1 MAAPLGYT
9 PVPEYRINLRFRE
22 GHVKLFVLAATLA
35 IAAPATAQSP
45 AASTDISTLVTQ
57 TDAIFDTWAR
67 EQHAP
72 GLVYG
77 IVKDGRL
84 VHIRGFGT
92 QDQDARRP
100 VTADTRFRIASMSK
114 AFTAL
119 AILKLRDAGK
129 LSLDAPAETYV
140 PEMRGWTY
148 PTGDSR
154 KITVADLLHHTAGF
168 VEDNPWGDRQQPL
181 SEADFTAMLKKGP
194 AFANAP
200 GIAMEY
206 SNLGYAILGRIVS
219 NLSGVRYQD
228 YIRREIMVP
237 LGMGATGYDV
247 FASPKGTRAIGYR
260 WQDDA
265 WVREPDMADGAYGAM
280 GGVETTANDYWRW
293 VSFLLSAWPARDG
306 ADTGPVKRATVRQ
319 IVEGSG
325 FANGANRSPAAGPP
339 CRQAGAYA
347 MGWRVV
353 DDCDLGRIV
362 THTGGY
368 PGYGSVVMLL
378 PDAGVGVF
386 ASSSRTYGAPS
397 LPALRS
403 LLAMRVGGAA
413 PVRAIPVSAELAT
426 AYAAAKSVWA
436 SGDPTRARLAVN
448 VALDRALDR
457 RRKEIADAKARVG
470 ACTMAEPIAPVS
482 ALEGRFEWT
491 CATGRIAGRVQRSPL
506 RDGSLQVVDFR
517 AVD

>member
-1 MAAPLGYT
+1 MKHF
-9 PVPEYRINLRFRE
+9 I
-22 GHVKLFVLAATLA
+22 LAAALST
-35 IAAPATAQSP
+35 AAPAMAQTAPAP
-45 AASTDISTLVTQ
+45 AASADIATLVGQ
-57 TDAIFDTWAR
+57 TDAIFDAWAR

-84 VHIRGFGT
+84 VHVRGFGA
-92 QDQDARRP
+92 QDQDSKRP

-129 LSLDAPAETYV
+129 LSLDAPAENYV

-148 PTGDSR
+148 PTGDSA
-154 KITVADLLHHTAGF
+154 KITVADLIHHTAGF

-181 SEADFTAMLKKGP
+181 SEPGFTAMLKKGP
-194 AFANAP
+194 TFANAP
-200 GIAMEY
+200 GIGMEY

-219 NLSGVRYQD
+219 NVSGQRYQD
-228 YIRREIMVP
+228 YIRTQILVP

-247 FASPKGTRAIGYR
+247 FASPKGSRALGYR
-260 WQDDA
+260 WQDEA

-306 ADTGPVKRATVRQ
+306 ADIGPVKRATVRQ

-325 FANGANRSPAAGPP
+325 FASGANRNPAAGPP
-339 CRQAGAYA
+339 CRQAGSYA
-347 MGWRVV
+347 MGWRVL
-353 DDCDLGRIV
+353 DDCDLGRVV

-378 PDAGVGVF
+378 PDAGVGIF
-386 ASSSRTYGAPS
+386 AFSSRTYGAPS
-397 LPALRS
+397 LPALQS
-403 LLAMRVGGAA
+403 LLALRAAGAV
-413 PVRAIPVSAELAT
+413 PPRTTPVSSELAT
-426 AYAAAKSVWA
+426 AYAAAKSVWT

-457 RRKEIADAKARVG
+457 RRKEIADAKAQVG
-470 ACTMAEPIAPVS
+470 TCATDEPIVPVS
-482 ALEGRFEWT
+482 ALEGRFVWT
-491 CATGRIAGRVQRSPL
+491 CTTGKIAGRVQRSPL
-506 RDGSLQVVDFR
+506 PDGSLQVVDFR
-517 AVD
+517 AVN

>member
-1 MAAPLGYT
+1 MKRFAAALVMTTIAGSP
-9 PVPEYRINLRFRE
+9 
-22 GHVKLFVLAATLA
+22 ATA
-35 IAAPATAQSP
+35 QTAPATAP
-45 AASTDISTLVTQ
+45 ADIATLAAQ
-57 TDAIFDTWAR
+57 TDTIFDGWAR

-84 VHIRGFGT
+84 VHVKGFGT

-100 VTADTRFRIASMSK
+100 ITPDSRFRIASMSK

-119 AILKLRDAGK
+119 AILRLRDAGK

-148 PTGDSR
+148 PTTDSPR
-154 KITVADLLHHTAGF
+154 ITVADLLHHTAGF

-181 SEADFTAMLKKGP
+181 SEADFTAMLRKGP

-200 GIAMEY
+200 GLGMEY
-206 SNLGYAILGRIVS
+206 SNMGYAILGRIVS
-219 NLSGVRYQD
+219 NVSGVRYQD
-228 YIRREIMVP
+228 YIRRQIMTP
-237 LGMGATGYDV
+237 LGMRATGYDV
-247 FASPKGTRAIGYR
+247 FASPKDARAIGYR

-306 ADTGPVKRATVRQ
+306 ADAGPVKRATVRQ
-319 IVEGSG
+319 IVEGAG
-325 FANGANRSPAAGPP
+325 FASGTNRSPLAGPP

-378 PDAGVGVF
+378 PDAGVGIF
-386 ASSSRTYGAPS
+386 AFSSRTYGAPS

-403 LLAMRVGGAA
+403 LLALKAAGAV
-413 PVRAIPVSAELAT
+413 PTRAIPVSAELAA
-426 AYAAAKSVWA
+426 AYAAAKSVWT
-436 SGDPTRARLAVN
+436 SGDPTKARLAVN
-448 VALDRALDR
+448 IALDRTIDR
-457 RRKEIADAKARVG
+457 RRKEIADARAKVG
-470 ACTMAEPIAPVS
+470 TCATDAPIAPVS

-491 CATGRIAGRVQRSPL
+491 CAIGRIAGRVQRSPL
-506 RDGSLQVVDFR
+506 PDGSLQVIDFR